1 MNSRIKCLCKC
12 KQIYLRLTGMA
23 VLASALYVFSS
34 AAYAMAHA
42 GCVERLI
49 NSQGTA
55 VMPNAGLANCLL
67 HKRASDVVCISG
79 PQKLVITQYNGRHF
93 KMIYYKSDKA
103 HDREISYFKTN
114 ASWQGPRC
122 TYGAKKC
129 LFTMPSHAYN
139 HFKCQ

>member
-1 MNSRIKCLCKC
+1 MNHRNKYLCKHKPTC
-12 KQIYLRLTGMA
+12 LRLTGIA
-23 VLASALYVFSS
+23 LLAGAMCVFSS
-34 AAYAMAHA
+34 AASAMAHA

-67 HKRASDVVCISG
+67 HKRASDVVCVAG

-93 KMIYYKSDKA
+93 KMIYYKSHKA

-114 ASWQGPRC
+114 DHWQGPRC

-129 LFTMPSHAYN
+129 LFTMPSHAHN